1 MRWAWAARL
10 WRSAPTRTYP
20 PAAAKKEV
28 VFSYTGLK
36 AERIV
41 TLRPDLIVAAAGIV
55 SPQQVTK
62 LRSLHLA
69 VLVLDPHNLND
80 IYHDIA
86 LVGQATGKATAADL
100 VVAGM
105 KTRVAILTRQVAR
118 AATHPRV
125 YYELD
130 ATGGY
135 YTAGPGSYI
144 DTLVRLAG
152 GTNIAGTA
160 RVSYV
165 KLNAEALLTAN
176 PQVILLG
183 DAAYGTTVAAVA
195 KRAGWSRISAVA
207 GGRVYPINDDLVS
220 RPGPRI
226 IDGLE
231 TIAHLVHPE
240 LFCGPLDDDS
250 RPNVDPAA
258 PRGPVIPGA
267 LGGPSAPDRRAKQ
280 DPAGPGTIARATRPN
295 AARDP
300 TTAGETQSL
309 CCRYWPCSWSWPS
322 SPRRCSGRRPTPA

>member
-1 MRWAWAARL
+1 MTIVSAWSGALRRLGLLLAVLLIAAPGAAQARVAGAAGAITVTDDHGTSFTLPRVPERL
-10 WRSAPTRTYP
+10 ISLAPSDAEILYALGLGREVVAVGSYTTYP
-20 PAAAKKEV
+20 APAAKKEV
-28 VFSYTGLK
+28 VFSYTGMK

-105 KTRVAILTRQVAR
+105 KTRVSAITNRMAR

-165 KLNAEALLTAN
+165 KLNGEALLTAN

-183 DAAYGTTVAAVA
+183 DAAYGTTVAAVG

-207 GGRVYPINDDLVS
+207 DGRVYPINDDLVS

-226 IDGLE
+226 VDGLE
-231 TIAHLVHPE
+231 TIAHLLHPE
-240 LFCGPLDDDS
+240 LF
-250 RPNVDPAA
+250 
-258 PRGPVIPGA
+258 
-267 LGGPSAPDRRAKQ
+267 
-280 DPAGPGTIARATRPN
+280 TAR
-295 AARDP
+295 
-300 TTAGETQSL
+300 
-309 CCRYWPCSWSWPS
+309 
-322 SPRRCSGRRPTPA
+322 